1 MADPG
6 TPEAVAAHPAG
17 AAAAVRLVEVFRDFA
32 RCAAGPFDVTDVLRE
47 LAAAATRLL
56 DVEGVAVVHRVGE
69 RMRLVQASTGAT
81 RDAELLQEALQDGPC
96 REARRSAALV
106 VEEDLGSQLDRWP
119 EFTVHAAAQG
129 LHAVASVPL
138 VARGEVWGA
147 LDLFRALPG
156 PFAAQ
161 DLQTAQVLA
170 EVACGYVLAAHD
182 RDQARRAQQ
191 RAAHAA
197 THDPLTGLP
206 NRALLVDRLAH
217 AVATAQRRGTPLA
230 VLFLD
235 LDGFKQ
241 VNDTHGHHVG
251 DLLLAEVAH
260 RLGAAV
266 RVEDTVARLGG
277 DEFVVVC
284 EDLPPGA
291 TGGVTA
297 GSLGAVLARIRAVM
311 TRPARLAGVQ
321 VRVGVSIGVAV
332 TSPSR
337 AVAPAAHVE
346 EVLRTADQAMYR
358 AKRRAKEGAGERVDV
373 VVDLPGPGGP
383 AAPSTATGPASGAR
397 R

>member
-1 MADPG
+1 
-6 TPEAVAAHPAG
+6 
-17 AAAAVRLVEVFRDFA
+17 
-32 RCAAGPFDVTDVLRE
+32 
-47 LAAAATRLL
+47 
-56 DVEGVAVVHRVGE
+56 
-69 RMRLVQASTGAT
+69 MRLVQASAGAA
-81 RDAELLQEALQDGPC
+81 RDAEELQDALQDGPC
-96 REARRSAALV
+96 GDALRSAALV
-106 VEEDLGSQLDRWP
+106 VEEDLGSRLERWP
-119 EFTVHAAAQG
+119 EFTVHAASQG

-161 DLQTAQVLA
+161 DLETAQVLA

-206 NRALLVDRLAH
+206 NRVLLVDRLAH
-217 AVATAQRRGTPLA
+217 AVATAQRHGSPLA

-251 DLLLAEVAH
+251 DLLLVEVAR

-284 EDLPPGA
+284 EDLPAGDAGGA
-291 TGGVTA
+291 GGVSA
-297 GSLGAVLARIRAVM
+297 GSLSAVLARIRAAM
-311 TRPARLAGVQ
+311 TRPALLAGVR

-337 AVAPAAHVE
+337 AVSPAGHVD
-346 EVLRTADQAMYR
+346 EVLRTADRAMYR
-358 AKRRAKEGAGERVDV
+358 AKRRARE
-373 VVDLPGPGGP
+373 
-383 AAPSTATGPASGAR
+383 
-397 R
+397 